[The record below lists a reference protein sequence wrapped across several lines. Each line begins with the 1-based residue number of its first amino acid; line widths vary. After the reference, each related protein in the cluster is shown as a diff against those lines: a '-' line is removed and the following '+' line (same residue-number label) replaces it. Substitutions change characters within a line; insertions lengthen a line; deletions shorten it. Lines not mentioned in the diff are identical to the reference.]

1 MDFNIDRRITLAVN
15 YLRKHAAMGDELKM
29 IKLAAVQAAP
39 VHLNREATVEKACAL
54 ILEAG
59 RAGAHVIGFPEGFIP
74 AHPSWFTVRPTTDK
88 ISLRLSRQ
96 LFQNAVVIPSE
107 ATHRLGAACCKAGI
121 TAVVGLCEK
130 RPGTTGTMFNTQ
142 LFIGPD
148 GHILGKHQKLMPTV
162 GERIVHTGGWGDTLK
177 AYPAP
182 FGMVS
187 GLICAENAN
196 PLAAYAMMCM
206 YPVVHVAAWPAF
218 VSTALNLSDLIMSV
232 SRGLAYSMGS
242 FVINST
248 GVLTQEIIDA
258 YEPAPEERAFLEQC
272 KDKGYASIIGP
283 TGQIIAGPTGG
294 GEGILYAEVDANDVL
309 IPKLI
314 NDFAGHYNRPDVFSV
329 RINDVAPT
337 MMSRGTGATAPPE
350 KERGDANLIDA
361 ACDVRGSV
369 AHRQS

>member
-1 MDFNIDRRITLAVN
+1 MPVN
-15 YLRKHAAMGDELKM
+15 YLRRYVAMGDELKK

-74 AHPSWFTVRPTTDK
+74 AHPSWFTVQPTTGK

-107 ATHRLGAACCKAGI
+107 STHRLGAACREAGI

-206 YPVVHVAAWPAF
+206 YPVVHVAAWPSF
-218 VSTALNLSDLIMSV
+218 VSPALNLSDLIMSV

-258 YEPAPEERAFLEQC
+258 YEPAPEERVFLEQC
-272 KDKGYASIIGP
+272 KDRGCASIISP
-283 TGQIIAGPTGG
+283 TGQILAGPMGG
-294 GEGILYAEVDANDVL
+294 GEGILYAEVDTNDVL

-337 MMSRGTGATAPPE
+337 MLSRGTGETATPK
-350 KERGDANLIDA
+350 KERGDEDFTDA
-361 ACDVRGSV
+361 ASDIRGFV